1 MMCKKVNHSLWK
13 GEKTMNTDLN
23 AKTDMKNVIVV
34 KHPLCEHNLGVIRDK
49 DINSDGFKNS
59 MKRLATILILEATK
73 NLPLKEY
80 NIQTPIKE
88 CYVNKISD
96 EFKIIFAPILRAGLA
111 ISDVASEI
119 VPDASI
125 QHVGMYRDETTLEPV
140 WYYDKTPVKY
150 EDPQHVKVFI
160 LDPMLATGNS
170 AHAAISL
177 FLKKGILIENLVFV
191 SILSA
196 PEGIKLITN
205 DFPDLKI
212 VTAKIDERLNERGY
226 IVPGLGDAGD
236 RLFNTFEK

>member
-1 MMCKKVNHSLWK
+1 MQT
-13 GEKTMNTDLN
+13 EKEN
-23 AKTDMKNVIVV
+23 NVTVV

-73 NLPLKEY
+73 DLPLKEY
-80 NIQTPIKE
+80 SIETPIKE
-88 CYVNKISD
+88 CKVNKISD
-96 EFKIIFAPILRAGLA
+96 EYKIIFAPILRAGLA

-125 QHVGMYRDETTLEPV
+125 QHVGMYRDESTLEPV
-140 WYYDKTPVKY
+140 WYYDKTPVLY
-150 EDPQHVKVFI
+150 EEPEKIKVFI
-160 LDPMLATGNS
+160 LDPMIATGNS
-170 AHAAISL
+170 GHAAISL
-177 FLKKGILIENLVFV
+177 FLKKGILIENMTFV
-191 SILSA
+191 SILSC
-196 PEGIKLITN
+196 PEGIGLLTK

-212 VTAKIDERLNERGY
+212 ITAKIDEGLNSRGY

>member
-1 MMCKKVNHSLWK
+1 MIQTTKI
-13 GEKTMNTDLN
+13 
-23 AKTDMKNVIVV
+23 NVTVV
-34 KHPLCEHNLGVIRDK
+34 QHPLCEHNLSIIRDK
-49 DINSDGFKNS
+49 YINSDGFKNS
-59 MKRLATILILEATK
+59 IKRLATILILEATK
-73 NLPLKEY
+73 DLPLKDY
-80 NIQTPIKE
+80 NVTTPIKD
-88 CYVNKISD
+88 CKTKKISD
-96 EFKIIFAPILRAGLA
+96 EYKIIFAPILRAGLA

-150 EDPQHVKVFI
+150 KDPEHVKVFI

-177 FLKKGILIENLVFV
+177 FLKKGILIENLVFI

-196 PEGIKLITN
+196 PDGINLLTK
-205 DFPDLKI
+205 DFPNLKI
-212 VTAKIDERLNERGY
+212 ITAKIDESLNSKGY

>member
-1 MMCKKVNHSLWK
+1 MQKKL
-13 GEKTMNTDLN
+13 D
-23 AKTDMKNVIVV
+23 NVIVV

-59 MKRLATILILEATK
+59 LKRLATILILEATK
-73 NLPLKEY
+73 DLPLKNYE
-80 NIQTPIKE
+80 IETPLKKCI
-88 CYVNKISD
+88 VNKISD

-140 WYYDKTPVKY
+140 WYYDKTPVRY
-150 EDPQHVKVFI
+150 ENPEKIKVFI

-170 AHAAISL
+170 AHAAVSL
-177 FLKKGILIENLVFV
+177 FLKKGIKIDNITFV
-191 SILSA
+191 SILSC
-196 PEGIKLITN
+196 PQGLDLLTES
-205 DFPDLKI
+205 FPKLKI
-212 VTAKIDERLNERGY
+212 VTAKIDEGLNKKGY
-226 IVPGLGDAGD
+226 IIPGLGDAGD

>member
-1 MMCKKVNHSLWK
+1 MMN
-13 GEKTMNTDLN
+13 NTVVSD
-23 AKTDMKNVIVV
+23 KVIVV
-34 KHPLCEHNLGVIRDK
+34 NHPLCEHNLAVIRDK

-73 NLPLKEY
+73 NIPLKEY
-80 NIQTPIKE
+80 SVTTPIKE
-88 CYVNKISD
+88 CLANKIDDSY
-96 EFKIIFAPILRAGLA
+96 KIIFAPILRAGLA

-125 QHVGMYRDETTLEPV
+125 QHVGMYRDEETLEPV
-140 WYYDKTPVKY
+140 WYYDKTPVLY
-150 EDPQHVKVFI
+150 ENPQNIKVYI

-177 FLKKGILIENLVFV
+177 FLKKGILVENLTFI
-191 SILSA
+191 SILSS
-196 PEGIKLITN
+196 PQGINLLSKS
-205 DFPDLKI
+205 FPDLRI
-212 VTAKIDERLNERGY
+212 ITAKIDEGLNNRGY